1 MKKTVIRFFA
11 LLLMLVTA
19 LGVLPQSADAAYENT
34 HVNTGNYR
42 QDIIAV
48 ALTQVGY
55 LAGSGNYN
63 KYGASFNNAY
73 DSWCGYFVSW
83 CANQAGVPTSILK
96 RTGWA
101 SPTSFGI
108 PSYSGK
114 NYTPQ
119 PGDLY
124 FQVNSSGGITHVG
137 LVVAVDAARGIAI
150 TVEGNTWDSTNR
162 PGVYRKE
169 RKIADHIF
177 GVPDYGD
184 GGANPHDH
192 TYGSVS
198 YESAHPHKAYKSCTV
213 CGTKSYTGETK
224 TVSGCQSCCSHS
236 YGSWSSASTTKH
248 QHTCTKCGYKES
260 KNHSW
265 GSDTVIKEATCNEV
279 GKKQQTCSV
288 CSGTR
293 TVDIPKATKHI
304 YGQWEML
311 DETHHQR
318 LCTLCNAP
326 EKAAHKVGEE
336 WLSDEEKHW
345 HPCTVCQAPMEEEIH
360 TEREYCSVPCEIC
373 QYVKPDGHLY
383 QETFTW
389 DKDFHFRKCMFCP
402 AQTDIM
408 PHKIAQ
414 ELWADRKE
422 HYYPCEGCDYRHN
435 AAAHTLSEAATEEQ
449 AQICLECR
457 FEYTPKLP
465 HVHFYAPMEYDT
477 QAHWGKCTCGQVYE
491 REEHILI
498 EGTGLCKVC
507 LNVPATAP
515 VPTLWEQMTQK
526 GISAW
531 EWTAEKTTSAWEWI
545 TQNSEN
551 AMEWTIQ
558 ESNSA
563 WEYLTLEEN
572 RVYFYMICG
581 GASLVAVGLI
591 LTIVLMSVK
600 SLKKKKVPVA

>member
-1 MKKTVIRFFA
+1 MKKTAIRLFA
-11 LLLMLVTA
+11 ILLVLVTA
-19 LGVLPQSADAAYENT
+19 LSALPQTADAAYENT

-83 CANQAGVPTSILK
+83 CANQANVPTSILR

-124 FQVNSSGGITHVG
+124 FQVNSGGGITHVG

-150 TVEGNTWDSTNR
+150 TVEGNTWDHTNR

-192 TYGSVS
+192 TYGNVT
-198 YESAHPHKAYKSCTV
+198 YESAHPHKAYKACTV
-213 CGTKSYTGETK
+213 CGYKSYTGATQ

-265 GSDTVIKEATCNEV
+265 GSDTVIKEATCNAV
-279 GKKQQTCSV
+279 GQKKQTCSV
-288 CSGTR
+288 CGGTR
-293 TVDIPKATKHI
+293 TVDIPKASNHV
-304 YGQWEML
+304 YGPWENL
-311 DETHHQR
+311 DETQHQR
-318 LCTLCNAP
+318 FCTLCNAVD
-326 EKAAHKVGEE
+326 KAPHKAGEE
-336 WLSDEEKHW
+336 WLSDEENHW
-345 HPCTVCQAPMEEEIH
+345 HPCTECDGQLEAEKH

-373 QYVKPDGHLY
+373 QYVKPDGHVY
-383 QETFTW
+383 EEEITW
-389 DKDFHFRKCMFCP
+389 DEDFHFRKCMFCP

-408 PHKIAQ
+408 PHTIRLDW
-414 ELWADRKE
+414 EADRKE
-422 HYYPCEGCDYRHN
+422 HYHSCEGCYYRTDVEP
-435 AAAHTLSEAATEEQ
+435 HTLSEAATEEQ

-457 FEYTPKLP
+457 YEYTPKLP
-465 HVHFYAPMEYDT
+465 HVHFYAPMSFDAEY
-477 QAHWGKCTCGQVYE
+477 HWGVCECGQEYE
-491 REEHILI
+491 REAHILI

-507 LNVPATAP
+507 LQIPSTAP
-515 VPTLWEQMTQK
+515 VPTAWERVTQT
-526 GISAW
+526 GLSAW
-531 EWTAEKTTSAWEWI
+531 EWTTEKTASAWQWLSQGSQQALEWSI
-545 TQNSEN
+545 R
-551 AMEWTIQ
+551 

-563 WEYLTLEEN
+563 WEYLTMEEN
-572 RVYFYMICG
+572 IAYFYILCAG
-581 GASLVAVGLI
+581 TGLAAAGLI
-591 LTIVLMSVK
+591 FTIVFVSVK